1 MKLRTSQFVLLALLA
16 TSTEARGKNNHL
28 KGDLVGLGSGSL
40 KWDYDNEKFIDH
52 DSYLH
57 DVKNEIL
64 DEEEYD
70 IGTKILDQRVNKNNN
85 IKPNPQPQQNNIK
98 KQIKAPKKSDKM
110 KFQ

>member
-1 MKLRTSQFVLLALLA
+1 MKLRTSQFVLLALIA
-16 TSTEARGKNNHL
+16 TSTEAREKYNNL
-28 KGDLVGLGSGSL
+28 QGDLVGLSSGSL
-40 KWDYDNEKFIDH
+40 KWDNDNEKLIDH